1 MDLNDDDHRGL
12 TELSYRYAAHADDRD
27 FDALGE
33 LFTDDAVLVSG
44 AGTRDGRA
52 AILEAMRGL
61 ERYGRTFHLVGQV
74 RLWVEGDGPHGETY
88 CTAHHFT
95 TSTEG
100 AGDDH
105 RVTDRILSIRYH
117 DTYVHHSGAH
127 HSGAH
132 DSGGWRFARRV
143 LDIVATQTI
152 TAPGSTLP
160 PS

>member
-1 MDLNDDDHRGL
+1 MDLTEDDRRAL
-12 TELSYRYAAHADDRD
+12 TELSYRYAAHVDDRD

-95 TSTEG
+95 V
-100 AGDDH
+100 GDDDDNA
-105 RVTDRILSIRYH
+105 TDRILSIRYH
-117 DTYVHHSGAH
+117 DTYVHHSGVH
-127 HSGAH
+127 HAAAP
-132 DSGGWRFARRV
+132 DTGGWRFARRA